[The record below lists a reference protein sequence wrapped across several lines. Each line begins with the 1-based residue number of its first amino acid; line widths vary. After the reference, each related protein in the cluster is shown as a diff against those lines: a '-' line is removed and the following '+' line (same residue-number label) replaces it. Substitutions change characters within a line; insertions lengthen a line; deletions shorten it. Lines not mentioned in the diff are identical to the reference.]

1 MQTYTDYTCQDNVFI
16 SISTD
21 ISHKTLD
28 IKISPQQSRLVSLH
42 NVIKKIANYPSFV
55 SIQLIDFQTCILFP
69 CGNVSSTVCIELSGD
84 SSAAHCIISQLYR
97 QTDVRCPRR
106 VRDHP
111 AGSSGC
117 QPALTSN

>member
-42 NVIKKIANYPSFV
+42 HNVIQKNSKLSF
-55 SIQLIDFQTCILFP
+55 FCF
-69 CGNVSSTVCIELSGD
+69 
-84 SSAAHCIISQLYR
+84 
-97 QTDVRCPRR
+97 
-106 VRDHP
+106 HP
-111 AGSSGC
+111 
-117 QPALTSN
+117 TN